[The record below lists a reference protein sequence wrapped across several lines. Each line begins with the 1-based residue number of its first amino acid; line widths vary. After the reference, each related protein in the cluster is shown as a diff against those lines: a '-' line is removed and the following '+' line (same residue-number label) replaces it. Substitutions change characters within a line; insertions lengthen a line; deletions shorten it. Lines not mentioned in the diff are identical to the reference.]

1 MKHVKTFESVNEA
14 AFKGQDAYEDAYEW
28 IKYSLNIPHAEEIIG
43 KLKRRFKSK
52 PFSEDDVRQIM
63 SESVNE
69 AKDNLYLQLHKKY
82 AEQIQGLKAKKI
94 KKLTDLVSV
103 QRWSMEDRDD
113 YFDLTKQQK
122 KEISA
127 VFNDERKLFK
137 QYMAGDHSV
146 MLPESL
152 NEAVNEAKS
161 ITREEIEK
169 TLAAKKIEL
178 KYDYTFDRNGNLN
191 FHQNKS
197 TAKKAKDVLYKKGI
211 ETGPLV
217 YLAGDNYI
225 EVHNLEESVNEAAD
239 ITSDQLDKFLKSKFK
254 NKGDKETYD
263 IVVTSQDSRND
274 DDDEDDYV
282 TDVAIGYDVH
292 TKAGHVRAED
302 DIFFDLDQ
310 QKWFDNWLNG
320 GDMKSL
326 PNVEKIIKKH
336 IRDAKKQITG

>member
-1 MKHVKTFESVNEA
+1 MKHVKTF
-14 AFKGQDAYEDAYEW
+14 
-28 IKYSLNIPHAEEIIG
+28 
-43 KLKRRFKSK
+43 
-52 PFSEDDVRQIM
+52 
-63 SESVNE
+63 ESVNE

-152 NEAVNEAKS
+152 NEA
-161 ITREEIEK
+161 
-169 TLAAKKIEL
+169 
-178 KYDYTFDRNGNLN
+178 
-191 FHQNKS
+191 
-197 TAKKAKDVLYKKGI
+197 
-211 ETGPLV
+211 
-217 YLAGDNYI
+217 
-225 EVHNLEESVNEAAD
+225 AD

-302 DIFFDLDQ
+302 DVFFDLDQ